1 MGFLRVAIVFLLG
14 VGAMLGAYATGGLDY
29 VAHRHPF
36 RSWYA
41 SERDTVLRVS
51 SDASGDDAHCTA
63 RYVVDNRSSRRIFVV
78 FAPGDSS
85 NGAPLEDAS
94 RRYDDRDQSERVR
107 YAGDSGDDYVPDDN
121 VRYGN
126 ADYARPRDNAGSQE
140 GDANEADM
148 PAAEIRPGEQRTINS
163 LYAGRSMDSAVG
175 HYDADDNAAMA
186 SAHCGATHV
195 VTLQLNDCDKEGGAC
210 VNTGDSVEGTPE
222 NHQGDE

>member
-1 MGFLRVAIVFLLG
+1 MGFLRAAIVFLLG

-41 SERDTVLRVS
+41 SERDTVLRIS
-51 SDASGDDAHCTA
+51 SDGENATCTA
-63 RYVVDNRSSRRIFVV
+63 RYVVDNQSSRRIFVV
-78 FAPGDSS
+78 FAPGDAG
-85 NGAPLEDAS
+85 NGTPLEDAS
-94 RRYDDRDQSERVR
+94 RRYDNRDQSERVR

-126 ADYARPRDNAGSQE
+126 ADYARPRDNAAIHD
-140 GDANEADM
+140 GDADEADM

-163 LYAGRSMDSAVG
+163 LYAGRSLDSAVG
-175 HYDADDNAAMA
+175 RYDADDNAAMA
-186 SAHCGATHV
+186 SARCGATHV

-210 VNTGDSVEGTPE
+210 VNTGDSAEGTSE